1 MYVVLELE
9 LGSFLQ
15 DKRRVFQD
23 FDRLIYLISKYIYFL
38 EFISYQMRDAR
49 EDEENFNRI
58 HQEISSTST
67 TASMASSNLTSSSSW
82 SRFKDSRIVRVS
94 RALGGKDRHSK
105 VCTVR
110 GLRDRRVRL
119 SVPTAIQLYDLQDRL
134 GLNQPSKVVD
144 WLLNVAKHEIDELP
158 PLRFPDG
165 RFGQNFHH
173 NPAFLEFG
181 GSQSNKE
188 GLKISDSTVNWDD
201 PMKYSKSDVFWG
213 KSKDET
219 GGKSDHRDGNWPKNQ
234 EERQFNFENQGAF
247 VVSSENNLLSR
258 PNLSS
263 SLPIFLD
270 SNTYNNQVF
279 RLDPSSLTLS
289 QPSDKGPEDLHS
301 LMPMSGS
308 HQILVYQPG
317 TSTHESHFP
326 SSNSE
331 FDPKQQNFQ
340 ASHLSV
346 SPITSTVDDSHTA
359 QPARPSHFSV
369 TANLLPSRN
378 NAEHSYFR

>member
-1 MYVVLELE
+1 MELE
-9 LGSFLQ
+9 LVSFLQ

-23 FDRLIYLISKYIYFL
+23 FDKRIDLISQYIYFL

-49 EDEENFNRI
+49 EEEENFNRI

-82 SRFKDSRIVRVS
+82 SSFKDSRIVRVS
-94 RALGGKDRHSK
+94 RAFGGKDRHSK

-165 RFGQNFHH
+165 RFGQNLHN

-201 PMKYSKSDVFWG
+201 PMKYSKSDVFLG

-219 GGKSDHRDGNWPKNQ
+219 AGRSDHRDANWPKNQ
-234 EERQFNFENQGAF
+234 EERQFNFENQGAY
-247 VVSSENNLLSR
+247 VVNSSENNLFSR
-258 PNLSS
+258 PINLS
-263 SLPIFLD
+263 SLPILLD

-279 RLDPSSLTLS
+279 RLDPPSLTLS
-289 QPSDKGPEDLHS
+289 QPSDKGLKDLHS
-301 LMPMSGS
+301 QMPMSGS

-331 FDPKQQNFQ
+331 FDPKQLNFQ

-359 QPARPSHFSV
+359 QPVRPSHFSV